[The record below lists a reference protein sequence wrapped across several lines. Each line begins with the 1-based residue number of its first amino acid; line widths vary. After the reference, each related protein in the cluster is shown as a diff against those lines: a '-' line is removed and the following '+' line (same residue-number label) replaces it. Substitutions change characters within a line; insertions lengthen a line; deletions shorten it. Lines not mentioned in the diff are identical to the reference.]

1 MYANVTMDCQ
11 KSASAGMASDLN
23 WKRDAPS
30 WPNSTHS
37 QFVDAGGLRWHV
49 QVVGSGPVVL
59 LVHGTGASTHSW
71 RGVIADLAPHF
82 TVVAPDLPGHGFT
95 ERLPD
100 AQMTLHGMAQALAV
114 LIGAINLEPSIAVGH
129 SAGAA
134 VVMRTAIDGGIRPR
148 AIIGL
153 NGALLPF
160 RGVAGQVFKP
170 LAKFLALQPFLP
182 RFFAW
187 RATSRSAVER
197 LLEGTGSRPSPEDVA
212 LYARL
217 FQSPSHVGATLA
229 MMANWDL
236 APLLRDL
243 PTLKTAV
250 TLVAGQSDRAI
261 PSSDAVAAA
270 KYLHN
275 AEIVELPGLGHL
287 AHEEDPTLI
296 SRLIER
302 RAGLAKN
309 N

>member
-1 MYANVTMDCQ
+1 
-11 KSASAGMASDLN
+11 MASDLN
-23 WKRDAPS
+23 WKRDTPS

-129 SAGAA
+129 SAGAP

-148 AIIGL
+148 AIISL

-160 RGVAGQVFKP
+160 FGVLGIV
-170 LAKFLALQPFLP
+170 
-182 RFFAW
+182 
-187 RATSRSAVER
+187 
-197 LLEGTGSRPSPEDVA
+197 
-212 LYARL
+212 L
-217 FQSPSHVGATLA
+217 FRV
-229 MMANWDL
+229 
-236 APLLRDL
+236 
-243 PTLKTAV
+243 
-250 TLVAGQSDRAI
+250 
-261 PSSDAVAAA
+261 
-270 KYLHN
+270 
-275 AEIVELPGLGHL
+275 
-287 AHEEDPTLI
+287 
-296 SRLIER
+296 
-302 RAGLAKN
+302 
-309 N
+309 